1 MEPVKPDTQ
10 ILIDIVTTRVTYGKY
25 KGLLISDLPLHYLE
39 WYASKGFPAG
49 KMGMMLSTVYE
60 IKTNGLNK
68 ILQQVKAVYGKQS

>member
-25 KGLLISDLPLHYLE
+25 KGVLICDLPLHYLE
-39 WYASKGFPAG
+39 WYAGKGFPAG

-60 IKTNGLNK
+60 IKTNGLNR
-68 ILQQVKAVYGKQS
+68 ILQLVKAAHGRQS